1 MQDLERALQQ
11 IVEGVVQ
18 KLGALLS
25 GESGSEQHA
34 KMNKLNRFL
43 DKLSDIQAKIKSMKC
58 AADQPLPDQVLPFAL
73 GLVIPGFFHHGF
85 CLSLALFRAH
95 RNVCSNGRGQTHASK
110 GALQ

>member
-73 GLVIPGFFHHGF
+73 GLVIPGFFPSWLLSVTGIVQSSQE
-85 CLSLALFRAH
+85 CLQQWSGSDS
-95 RNVCSNGRGQTHASK
+95 CK
-110 GALQ
+110 